1 MAARFAVGALVAAAL
16 IGGIASGAE
25 AAAVSRCVE
34 FDPAGFCLEW
44 SKQAPVAP
52 SRRGGQPAK
61 VRCYWARTNIDVS
74 SDPAIWFDFDLPR
87 PPEGVEVVWQG
98 WECSDGSVPRHD
110 LRWVIPSTPENLG
123 ALSRGVLAGTLPE
136 PVVESSPPPG
146 TPSIVGVPVFVAVA
160 NWTGVVTESEC
171 AAGLCVTVTASPSLV
186 FMPGEPGAEAR
197 SCAGSGSRYSPGAGS
212 AAAQAAEPGACAHAY
227 RLRTGEQGRPS
238 EWPGEVSVTWTITWT
253 ATSGASGSLPPVTRS
268 TAAPRAV
275 SEVQTVVAGG
285 STP

>member
-1 MAARFAVGALVAAAL
+1 MIAARLVAPLSLVAALAATML
-16 IGGIASGAE
+16 PASAN
-25 AAAVSRCVE
+25 AVRKCVE
-34 FDPAGFCLEW
+34 SHPLGFCVEW
-44 SKQAPVAP
+44 DVATPATP
-52 SRRGGQPAK
+52 SRRGGNP
-61 VRCYWARTNIDVS
+61 VRCRWVRIDADL
-74 SDPAIWFDFDLPR
+74 SDDPSIYFDFDLAR
-87 PPEGVEVVWQG
+87 PPEGTEIVWQSR
-98 WECSDGSVPRHD
+98 ECSDGRLTQD
-110 LRWVIPSTPENLG
+110 LRWIVPSTPRNLA
-123 ALSRGVLAGTLPE
+123 ALSRGTLVGVLPQ

-160 NWTGVVTESEC
+160 NWTGMVTESEC
-171 AAGLCVTVTASPSLV
+171 AAGVCVTVTASPSLV
-186 FMPGEPGAEAR
+186 FMPGEPGAETR

-227 RLRTGEQGRPS
+227 RLRTGAQGRPS
-238 EWPGEVSVTWTITWT
+238 AWPGEVSVTWTITWT